1 MQGDNQMNYENLH
14 ELINRYEQNIDDLY
28 GTEHYELFKW
38 EAVKTW
44 RDEWFK
50 PESAFSSFGERFSA
64 ARKGLGWF
72 MDNSR
77 MHPSSGVLKLWEKE
91 PDTVEGLFDALFS
104 ETRDVHSL
112 QQKMDVF
119 IEDYEVV
126 RQRYLPGNWSFKHDR
141 HSVSIFLAM
150 NDPDFNYVF
159 KSTEAHTMAKYTG
172 FGLRIGAG
180 GSFSLENYYLLC
192 EEIVKALKQHNTL
205 LEKHFTRLTDKC
217 YYDESLHLLAFD
229 LMYCCSTYGFYRG
242 LVAPLTGR
250 TIKKPGKKELSEEEL
265 AAIEEERIAKINA
278 LEEECTD
285 LEQSIQNFVEIDLS
299 GVEVT
304 SGRYGIGSVISQ
316 TGNQIT
322 VQFEDGVKTFVLD
335 EKYTA
340 RPRFEDDEQIVSA
353 FTQYGRAKERINKI
367 QKELDSLRS

>member
-1 MQGDNQMNYENLH
+1 MNYENLH
-14 ELINRYEQNIDDLY
+14 ELINRYEQNIDYLY

-38 EAVKTW
+38 EAVKIW

-50 PESAFSSFGERFSA
+50 PESAFSSFGERFLA

-77 MHPSSGVLKLWEKE
+77 MHPSSGVHKLWEKE
-91 PDTVEGLFDALFS
+91 PDTVERLFDALFS
-104 ETRDVHSL
+104 ETHDLHAV
-112 QQKMDVF
+112 QEKMDVF
-119 IEDYEVV
+119 IEEYEAL
-126 RQRYLPGNWSFKHDR
+126 RQRYFPGNWSFKHDR

-159 KSTEAHTMAKYTG
+159 KSTEAHTMTKYTD

-180 GSFSLENYYLLC
+180 GNFSLENYYLLS
-192 EEIVKALKQHNTL
+192 EEIVKALKQHDSL
-205 LEKHFTRLTDKC
+205 LEKHFGRLTDKC

-229 LMYCCSTYGFYRG
+229 LMYCSSTYGFYRG

-285 LEQSIQNFVEIDLS
+285 LEQSIQDFVEIDLA
-299 GVEVT
+299 GVQVT
-304 SGRYGIGSVISQ
+304 SGRYGIGNVISQ

-322 VQFEDGVKTFVLD
+322 VKFENGVRTFVLD
-335 EKYTA
+335 EKYAA

-353 FTQYGRAKERINKI
+353 FTQYGRVKERIKKI
-367 QKELDSLRS
+367 QKELASLRS